1 METPLGR
8 AASRV
13 FLRHRS
19 IVAALIRPSSRNA
32 DPSQSAS
39 PPCARSVGIHRGKL
53 RLEVPR
59 ARQIHHQ
66 PHLDQQLAR
75 LLRIPLRPLRRCR
88 RFAASGLG
96 EPRLAVLLPI
106 VNTEHISSRMRSP
119 ILLRCPH
126 VLVPEPQSDLLLRC
140 HADSAFH
147 KTSQTGPVPFA
158 LIPDEAPLRI
168 TRSKNVR
175 HVASHGSR
183 HTKSII
189 TITRRGYIDGRNG
202 DFVKIPVILNMST

>member
-1 METPLGR
+1 MTLDAAGAVIELRSNSPAGLVVETPLGR

-39 PPCARSVGIHRGKL
+39 PPCARSVGIHRGQL

-106 VNTEHISSRMRSP
+106 VNTEHISSRMRPLSFFDALMYSSLNLRVTCCFVAML
-119 ILLRCPH
+119 ILPSIRQAKQDRYRSRSFPMRHHYALRA
-126 VLVPEPQSDLLLRC
+126 Q
-140 HADSAFH
+140 
-147 KTSQTGPVPFA
+147 KT
-158 LIPDEAPLRI
+158 
-168 TRSKNVR
+168 
-175 HVASHGSR
+175 
-183 HTKSII
+183 
-189 TITRRGYIDGRNG
+189 
-202 DFVKIPVILNMST
+202 

>member
-1 METPLGR
+1 M
-8 AASRV
+8 
-13 FLRHRS
+13 
-19 IVAALIRPSSRNA
+19 AALIRPSSRNA

-39 PPCARSVGIHRGKL
+39 PPCARSVGIHRGSFAL
-53 RLEVPR
+53 RY
-59 ARQIHHQ
+59 
-66 PHLDQQLAR
+66 LAHGKS
-75 LLRIPLRPLRRCR
+75 II
-88 RFAASGLG
+88 SH
-96 EPRLAVLLPI
+96 
-106 VNTEHISSRMRSP
+106 TWTSSSRDCYEYRFGRSAGAGGLPRPASESLVSRCSCRSSTRSTSRRGCVP

-140 HADSAFH
+140 HADPAFH

>member
-39 PPCARSVGIHRGKL
+39 PPCARSVGIHRGSFAL
-53 RLEVPR
+53 RY
-59 ARQIHHQ
+59 
-66 PHLDQQLAR
+66 LAHGKS
-75 LLRIPLRPLRRCR
+75 II
-88 RFAASGLG
+88 SH
-96 EPRLAVLLPI
+96 
-106 VNTEHISSRMRSP
+106 TWTSSSRDCYEYRFGRSAGAGGLP
-119 ILLRCPH
+119 RPALESLVSRC
-126 VLVPEPQSDLLLRC
+126 SCRSSTRSTSRRGC
-140 HADSAFH
+140 HADPAFH